1 MISKLEKIGL
11 YKNAGIFLSIQTIWT
26 NYQVVCILPTV
37 CIIKAFL
44 LVQVIQIR
52 NSTHEYQINSAR
64 FIVKKELL
72 NRPYLLS
79 KQQQTCIYFLLLYFF
94 FKQKLYLYLDQFL
107 HAHKK
112 AFNINSFR
120 LLLYIHVYLNL
131 HNTTFFFN
139 LTSFT
144 VKHFDLSK
152 PQHVPLFQIS
162 LRTVE

>member
-1 MISKLEKIGL
+1 MQVYFFQYRLD
-11 YKNAGIFLSIQTIWT
+11 SIYTSNCLHHQGM
-26 NYQVVCILPTV
+26 
-37 CIIKAFL
+37 L

-52 NSTHEYQINSAR
+52 NSTHEHQINSAR

-79 KQQQTCIYFLLLYFF
+79 KQQQICIYFLLLYFF
-94 FKQKLYLYLDQFL
+94 LQQKMYLYLDQPL

-112 AFNINSFR
+112 PSILIHSDFY
-120 LLLYIHVYLNL
+120 YICMYIFVIIH
-131 HNTTFFFN
+131 FFFQFN
-139 LTSFT
+139 LTL
-144 VKHFDLSK
+144 KHFDLSK